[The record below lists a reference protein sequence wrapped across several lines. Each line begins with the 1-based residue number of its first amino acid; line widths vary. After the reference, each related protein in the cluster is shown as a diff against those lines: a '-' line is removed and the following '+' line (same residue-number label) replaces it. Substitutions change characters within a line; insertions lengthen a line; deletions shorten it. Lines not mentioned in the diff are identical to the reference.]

1 MKYYIF
7 QNFNQFCPKNSQKW
21 KIVIFSN
28 LTQIVSGVKV
38 SSQIGWNL
46 DQILLKLF
54 WTNLQRLFWK
64 FRSFLFYAN
73 FAPKNHKIA
82 IFLKFHSN
90 RIRGHRFC
98 SNWLKFGPNTPYMI
112 PNKVAEAFWKFWFF
126 YLMLIFTKKSQN
138 CQFLGEKLG

>member
-46 DQILLKLF
+46 DQIQ
-54 WTNLQRLFWK
+54 WTLYNSNIHGELETVRVIE
-64 FRSFLFYAN
+64 SF
-73 FAPKNHKIA
+73 
-82 IFLKFHSN
+82 
-90 RIRGHRFC
+90 
-98 SNWLKFGPNTPYMI
+98 
-112 PNKVAEAFWKFWFF
+112 E
-126 YLMLIFTKKSQN
+126 
-138 CQFLGEKLG
+138 